1 MDTVGLALPEA
12 VVAVSK
18 LMGSEGF
25 SSGGS
30 GGVGAAVGIVQ
41 AGRPEGNSVTI
52 RPSFDACSHRA
63 GAPTMG
69 ERERNMGKRTEC
81 EHLVIKM
88 PVMREAKIPPEPAF
102 QYKVP
107 DTGRFV
113 PNGQLSN
120 LHLGDASEELK
131 LLSMNASQSLTT
143 NPEAKQLHR
152 RSGKVSGS
160 NSGGSKRS
168 RIVQLEL
175 STGETGLEDM
185 KGSSSRTGYCPAK
198 FTVAEKSQMPKQRN
212 NSNAKRNDKRN
223 GRIPKSRCDSFCLKN
238 GLVSFSSVAG
248 GGNFVVYGS
257 KSDIFDGTKPVDEL
271 PLSELL
277 DGSYNCPSLVKDKGK
292 AVENSN
298 ENLLHLV
305 RKAAS
310 LIWRQS
316 PVHSQNPAN
325 INDVDNQ
332 NVSMGPFSIGACP
345 TSRMDGEK
353 EDSCTVN
360 QPSNYKDSCGHMKPL
375 AVAVDSPLCPPKDIL
390 ERLALPPSKDLDSLL
405 LDAVRPAS
413 SSRTGTDLRL
423 GKTVFH
429 RTGLPPF
436 SWSHNSSGHVK
447 SGSDTVKLSANRTT
461 CPGRWVKVGN
471 TLTPVKGSNLSM
483 LDLKSLTYNHRLVPS
498 GNLPSTPLGVE
509 NASSIC
515 LNISSREQ
523 GVSSSAAF
531 SASQDPSDELSPR
544 LLAAAQTLYEI
555 ASHSTRQNSHEMM
568 KWLKQPSQKTMK
580 ACTLK
585 LSQKSE
591 KFFVPPKASI
601 GPDNLVKVADG
612 MFPSKK
618 LRLSA
623 DEKTDAVCHIKP
635 GKRAPTNWS
644 APRSIRSSPSK
655 LFRDSVPEMKNYNRH
670 IVNKSYMM
678 PPPSR
683 VADKACN
690 SRQKL
695 KKIVPMDWNS
705 TASDL
710 D

>member
-248 GGNFVVYGS
+248 GGNFVAVYGS

-447 SGSDTVKLSANRTT
+447 SGSDT
-461 CPGRWVKVGN
+461 
-471 TLTPVKGSNLSM
+471 
-483 LDLKSLTYNHRLVPS
+483 
-498 GNLPSTPLGVE
+498 
-509 NASSIC
+509 
-515 LNISSREQ
+515 